1 MTRPESAEFGV
12 IFDFATIEQELRSED
27 AYARDGHSART
38 LVREH
43 DLRVVLIA
51 VRAGSRVAAHT
62 VDETVS
68 VQTLTGRL
76 RVQLPRLAGQRGDG
90 FVELPV
96 GRILVLEPGTEHGV
110 EAIGDSALLITFGWT
125 ATPPAA

>member
-1 MTRPESAEFGV
+1 MTRPESAEFGA
-12 IFDFATIEQELRSED
+12 IFDLATIEEELRGED

-51 VRAGSRVAAHT
+51 IKAGSRVAAHT

-76 RVQLPRLAGQRGDG
+76 RVQLPRLARQRGDG
-90 FVELPV
+90 FVELPI
-96 GRILVLEPGTEHGV
+96 GRLLVLEPGTEHGV
-110 EAIGDSALLITFGWT
+110 EAIGDSAFLITFGWT
-125 ATPPAA
+125 ASPPAV